1 MMVHMHTHM
10 HAHKNTH
17 EESVTLRL
25 TCMGA
30 EKTGFI
36 NALIAPAVAVRLD
49 QGL

>member
-1 MMVHMHTHM
+1 MMIHMHTHM

-17 EESVTLRL
+17 EENVTLRL
-25 TCMGA
+25 MGA